1 MKVDLN
7 KKARKIIKKTTTK
20 FCLIKMTLNEHSLK
34 KECSKQI

>member
-7 KKARKIIKKTTTK
+7 KKARKIINKKTK